1 MLTPAGIFGRVND
14 SSHAGIQH
22 ESTRSLARST
32 RRAYGNCTGIAA
44 TAICTE
50 AQVTTKLPLPTFP
63 GLGATLDEKY
73 SAFADGKLL
82 RVGLKM
88 NTPPTCNW
96 KCPYCY
102 VGDPELAKRPRQ
114 ETIMVGDA
122 DQAVPLHRDPTWDE
136 RMRGWLEQ
144 AIELGLQ
151 AVTLNGTFE
160 PTASPH
166 WAEMITFLQ
175 GRGIATTLVTNGG
188 LLTDETIQWIANS
201 GINLLTK
208 LNVPFVD
215 ADDPRRPRFAQ
226 IQKELSGLSQTAEEI
241 YAHQMGL
248 IDKFVDVGM
257 TRNCDE
263 GRTRLGVESVITR
276 QNLDHLPELVAQ
288 LRRRNIYSHIEVS
301 KLQGFARTNPE
312 LVIKRADIE
321 SLFETVREQDLQMG
335 YEPYEAKPPYLAGT
349 CFENLFRLDL
359 HADGTVKPCP
369 GIETNIGDLNTQPLT
384 EVIASPALDIIRNLE
399 DHIQGD
405 CKDCP
410 LFATRQCYG
419 GCRGTAYQTM
429 ANAGRGEHERWVAS
443 DPSCW
448 RVTTVLDDG
457 TLAADVF
464 DREMNGEEIANRRQL
479 PLVSVTSG
487 QHATTPVSR

>member
-1 MLTPAGIFGRVND
+1 MG
-14 SSHAGIQH
+14 
-22 ESTRSLARST
+22 
-32 RRAYGNCTGIAA
+32 AA
-44 TAICTE
+44 
-50 AQVTTKLPLPTFP
+50 LPLPTFP
-63 GLGATLDEKY
+63 GLAATLDDKY
-73 SAFADGKLL
+73 TAFANGQLL

-102 VGDPELAKRPRQ
+102 VGNPELAKRPRQ
-114 ETIMVGDA
+114 ETVMVGD
-122 DQAVPLHRDPTWDE
+122 DRSIPLHRDPTWDD
-136 RMRGWLEQ
+136 RMRGWLDQ
-144 AIELGLQ
+144 AVALGLQ

-175 GRGIATTLVTNGG
+175 GRGIAVTLVTNGG
-188 LLTDETIQWIANS
+188 LLTDETIQWIADS

-215 ADDPRRPRFAQ
+215 ADDPRRPLFAQ
-226 IQKELSGLSQTAEEI
+226 IQKDLSGLPQTPEYI
-241 YAHQMGL
+241 YAHQTGL
-248 IDKFVDVGM
+248 IDKLVEVGM
-257 TRNCDE
+257 TSNCAE

-276 QNLDHLPELVAQ
+276 YNLAYLPELVAQ
-288 LRRRNIYSHIEVS
+288 LRGRNIYSHIEVS

-321 SLFETVREQDLQMG
+321 SLFETVRAQDLRMG
-335 YEPYEAKPPYLAGT
+335 YEPYEAKPPYLAGA
-349 CFENLFRLDL
+349 CYENLFRLDL

-369 GIETNIGDLNTQPLT
+369 GIETNIGDLRVQPLT

-405 CKDCP
+405 CKRCE

-429 ANAGRGEHERWVAS
+429 ANAGRGEYERWVAS

-448 RVTTVLDDG
+448 RVHTVLDDG
-457 TLAADVF
+457 TLASDVF
-464 DREMNGEEIANRRQL
+464 DRDLSTEEIASRRQL
-479 PLVSVTSG
+479 PLVAASAGS
-487 QHATTPVSR
+487 QARCQ